1 MKVLVAI
8 NGSVISESM
17 VLYALRYAKQLGYAL
32 ELFHLRN
39 AKDDLKSVEK
49 TFAHIQTL
57 AKAQDIEFQTL
68 LFDSSLEDE
77 LREYVKKE
85 SVDIIFCSTRREKKL
100 FEDSFSHKLLE
111 LNLDVDLAIV
121 RIVKLVDINTL
132 SSMMLSIKQERLSV
146 RKFTFFATLASSYE
160 AQGQIY
166 SVSQLSKF
174 KFARLDMHQ
183 TRQKLQATN
192 HQLRHYLKLSSFMP
206 FELIIKHDFSDDE
219 VQSILYNI
227 VKTESDLV
235 VVGAKRLVEP
245 AFFFG
250 QRPLE
255 RLLQET
261 SVNVIAFYTKE
272 D

>member
-32 ELFHLRN
+32 ELFHFRN

-57 AKAQDIEFQTL
+57 AEAQDLEFQTL
-68 LFDSSLEDE
+68 LFDSSLQE
-77 LREYVKKE
+77 LQAYVEKE
-85 SVDIIFCSTRREKKL
+85 NVDIIFCSTRREETL
-100 FEDSFSHKLLE
+100 FENSFSQELVKLD
-111 LNLDVDLAIV
+111 LDVDLAIV
-121 RIVKLVDINTL
+121 RIVKLVDISAL
-132 SSMMLSIKQERLSV
+132 SSIMLSIRKERLSV
-146 RKFTFFATLASSYE
+146 RKFTFFATLASAYE
-160 AQGQIY
+160 VQGQIY
-166 SVSQLSKF
+166 SVTPLSKS
-174 KFARLDMHQ
+174 KFARLDMHK
-183 TRQKLQATN
+183 TRQKLHAIN

-227 VKTESDLV
+227 VKSESDLI
-235 VVGAKRLVEP
+235 VVGAKRLLKAP
-245 AFFFG
+245 LFFG

-255 RLLQET
+255 KLMQET

>member
-8 NGSVISESM
+8 SGSVISESM
-17 VLYALRYAKQLGYAL
+17 ALYALRYAKQLGYAL
-32 ELFHLRN
+32 ELFHLSN

-49 TFAHIQTL
+49 SFAHIQTL
-57 AKAQDIEFQTL
+57 AKAQDVEFQTL
-68 LFDSSLEDE
+68 LFSSSLEDE
-77 LREYVKKE
+77 LSAYVQKE

-100 FEDSFSHKLLE
+100 FEDSFSHKLLK
-111 LNLDVDLAIV
+111 LALDVDLAIV
-121 RIVKLVDINTL
+121 RIVKLVDISTL

-160 AQGQIY
+160 ARGQIY
-166 SVSQLSKF
+166 SVTSLSTS

-219 VQSILYNI
+219 IQSILYNMA
-227 VKTESDLV
+227 KYENDLV
-235 VVGAKRLVEP
+235 VVGARRLLKAP
-245 AFFFG
+245 LLFG

-255 RLLQET
+255 RLMQET